1 VAQKAWG
8 SATANSG
15 GSSDPAIL
23 KLGDQNRIRLLDAGG
38 PRKWR
43 QHAIDGEKL
52 RVLFPSIDENLYRGV
67 TCPRGADGIGNA
79 PCPLDMK
86 PTYQDP
92 EKGTF
97 EQLFPISIRYAAN
110 VYDYESGE
118 VKVLIAGKQVFAEF
132 DATAQVGF
140 DPTATDFIIF
150 KMGKDRQTSYK
161 VVRGEAGPLPKE
173 IKPEDLHDL
182 DKYENP
188 TDANRIFEVLA
199 EVGIDY
205 DALPLPQFTLEQAN
219 QFVMPYTKHKG
230 MTLEQ
235 LAAVDLDFM
244 KWLYGTKREQ
254 GQYGDAVFQAMHE
267 VLLSM
272 GEAEPLDDMPKA
284 PPRAQVQQ
292 ASGPPAVA
300 SNGSGSGVN
309 LPNDMVKLISPDGAE
324 VEVPAGAKSAMLA
337 AGFTEPQPEQPAT
350 AFPITMVKDGAE
362 VPVDNEAVKTALE
375 AQGFVVK
382 GEDLENVP
390 GMGAAPVEPADN
402 DEVVIDINGT
412 RASMQYAQAKGLIA
426 SGAATLV
433 ESAASEPQLPPLP
446 ADDDEVQ
453 VKLNALPTPI
463 AMAFKDARPIV
474 GANQGTFVDENL
486 PKLIQA
492 HAADEHAEQIR
503 EDAQQGKVEDT
514 SDPAAQAQTGNP
526 LDKNLTEGPNAA
538 GKFTH
543 PALPGKE
550 YATKGAVT
558 QALNRLA
565 QSGGATADSAS
576 SLDTGAPAAS
586 PAAGDGGLLEQAKQL
601 LAQSPQ
607 WMADFEKLMELF
619 NEVAGKRNISD
630 FTEDELRKL
639 IERLRAEPAA
649 A

>member
-1 VAQKAWG
+1 VAQKSWG

-15 GSSDPAIL
+15 GGSTDPNVM

-43 QHAIDGEKL
+43 QHGIDGE
-52 RVLFPSIDENLYRGV
+52 LFDGVDDDTFRSV
-67 TCPRGADGIGNA
+67 TCPRGADGTGNA
-79 PCPLDMK
+79 PCPLCMK
-86 PTYQDP
+86 PTRQAENGSFD
-92 EKGTF
+92 
-97 EQLFPISIRYAAN
+97 QQFPISIRYAAN